1 MSGPAGPRLDDVFAH
16 VDANRASFVER
27 LAGWVRVPS
36 VSATGQGMP
45 EAAGHAR
52 ALVAAAG
59 LEASVEETAGW
70 PLVLGHRPGPPGSPT
85 VLIYG
90 HYDVQPPDPLDAWAS
105 PPFEPEVRDGRLYGR
120 GGADNKGQHLAQ
132 LLAIESL
139 LATRGEL
146 PCTVKVL
153 LDGEEEIGSPH
164 LAGFA
169 RRERERLAADLVVWS
184 DGPVDPAGGWRLVF
198 GVRGIASF
206 ELRARGAN
214 RSLHSGNWGGV
225 VPNPLWTL
233 VHLLATM
240 RDRDGR
246 ITVEGFADEVEPLG
260 AAERKALALLP
271 VDLDAVKAD
280 LGLEELDA
288 PAGRGFAERLAAWPT
303 LTINGLH
310 GGYGG
315 QGTQTVLP
323 SEAVAKCDVRL
334 VHAQRAADVYDKLEA
349 HVRRHAPGVELV
361 RQGSMEPSRTPMGSA
376 FTAPIRAGMAAAQGA
391 DPLLVPV
398 LGGSLPLHV
407 FTGVLGLPTFGI
419 PLGNPDQ
426 ANHAPDENL
435 DLERFHTGTRTAAA
449 VLIHLG
455 ASKLPFMGPASS
467 GTMAG

>member
-1 MSGPAGPRLDDVFAH
+1 MSPPLDGVFAH
-16 VDANRASFVER
+16 VDANREAFVER
-27 LAGWVRVPS
+27 LAAWVRRPS

-52 ALVAAAG
+52 DLVAAAG
-59 LEASVEETAGW
+59 LEATILDSPGW
-70 PLVLGHRPGPPGSPT
+70 PLVLGERAGPPGAPT
-85 VLIYG
+85 VLVYG
-90 HYDVQPPDPLDAWAS
+90 HYDVQPSDPLDAWTS

-132 LLAIESL
+132 LLAMESL
-139 LATRGEL
+139 LAVTGEL
-146 PCTVKVL
+146 PCSVRVL
-153 LDGEEEIGSPH
+153 LDGEEEIGSPN
-164 LAGFA
+164 LAALTDRHRGS
-169 RRERERLAADLVVWS
+169 LAADLVVWS
-184 DGPVDPAGGWRLVF
+184 DGPVDPGGGWRLVF

-225 VPNPLWTL
+225 APNPLWTL
-233 VHLLATM
+233 VQLLATM
-240 RDRDGR
+240 RDAEGR
-246 ITVEGFADEVEPLG
+246 ITVDGFADEVEPLG
-260 AAERKALALLP
+260 PAEREALARLP
-271 VDLDAVKAD
+271 VDVEKVKAD
-280 LGLEELDA
+280 LGLEALDA
-288 PAGRGFAERLAAWPT
+288 PVDRGFAERLAAWPT

-315 QGTQTVLP
+315 EGTQTVLP
-323 SEAVAKCDVRL
+323 SAAVAKCDTRL
-334 VHAQRAADVYDKLEA
+334 VHAQRAADVYQKLEA
-349 HVRRHAPGVELV
+349 HVRRHAPGVEFV
-361 RQGSMEPSRTPMGSA
+361 RQGSMEPSRTPMDSP

-435 DLERFHTGTRTAAA
+435 DLERFHTGIKTAAA
-449 VLIHLG
+449 VLAKLG
-455 ASKLPFMGPASS
+455 SEGPATS
-467 GTMAG
+467 GTMTG

>member
-1 MSGPAGPRLDDVFAH
+1 LSRGGHPDLEDVFAH
-16 VDANRASFVER
+16 VDAHREAFVDR
-27 LAGWVRVPS
+27 LAGWVRRPS

-52 ALVAAAG
+52 ELVAAAG
-59 LEASVEETAGW
+59 LEAEVAATAGW
-70 PLVLGHRPGPPGSPT
+70 PLVLGHRPGPPGAPT
-85 VLIYG
+85 VLVYG
-90 HYDVQPPDPLDAWAS
+90 HYDVQPPDPLDAWTS

-132 LLAIESL
+132 LLAVESL

-164 LAGFA
+164 LAAFA
-169 RRERERLAADLVVWS
+169 AANRERLAADLVVWS
-184 DGPVDPAGGWRLVF
+184 DGPVDPGGGWRLVF

-225 VPNPLWTL
+225 APNPLWTL
-233 VHLLATM
+233 VHLLASM
-240 RDRDGR
+240 RDEQGR
-246 ITVEGFADEVEPLG
+246 ITVEGFADEVRPLG
-260 AAERKALALLP
+260 PAERTALELLP
-271 VDLDAVKAD
+271 VDLEEVKAE
-280 LGLEELDA
+280 LGLAELDA
-288 PAGRGFAERLAAWPT
+288 PIERGFAERLTAWPT

-315 QGTQTVLP
+315 QGTQTILP
-323 SEAVAKCDVRL
+323 ADAVAKCDVRL
-334 VHAQRAADVYDKLEA
+334 VHAQRADDVYAKLEA
-349 HVRRHAPGVELV
+349 HVARHAPGVQLH
-361 RQGSMEPSRTPMGSA
+361 RQGSMEPSRTPMDSP
-376 FTAPIRAGMAAAQGA
+376 FTAPIRAGMAAAQGP

-435 DLERFHTGTRTAAA
+435 DLDRFVTGIKTAAA
-449 VLIHLG
+449 VLAKLG
-455 ASKLPFMGPASS
+455 FSRPGSS
-467 GTMAG
+467 GTMTG

>member
-1 MSGPAGPRLDDVFAH
+1 MSGPAGTGLGDVFAH

-27 LAGWVRVPS
+27 LAGWVRTPS

-45 EAAGHAR
+45 EAADHAR
-52 ALVAAAG
+52 DLVAAAG
-59 LEASVEETAGW
+59 LEATVAGTAGW
-70 PLVLGHRPGPPGSPT
+70 PLVLGHRAGPPGAPT
-85 VLIYG
+85 VLVYG

-132 LLAIESL
+132 LLAVESL

-169 RRERERLAADLVVWS
+169 AAERELLAADLVVWS
-184 DGPVDPAGGWRLVF
+184 DGPVDPGGGWRLVF

-225 VPNPLWTL
+225 APNPLWTL

-240 RDRDGR
+240 RDAKGR
-246 ITVEGFADEVEPLG
+246 ITVDGFGDEVEPLG
-260 AAERKALALLP
+260 PAERAALDRLP
-271 VDLDAVKAD
+271 VDVEAVKAD
-280 LGLEELDA
+280 LGLERLDA
-288 PAGRGFAERLAAWPT
+288 PVERGFAERLAAWPT

-323 SEAVAKCDVRL
+323 AEAVAKCDVRL
-334 VHAQRAADVYDKLEA
+334 VHAQRADDVYGKLEA

-361 RQGSMEPSRTPMGSA
+361 RQGSMEPSRTPMDSA
-376 FTAPIRAGMAAAQGA
+376 WTAPIRAAMAAAQGA
-391 DPLLVPV
+391 EPLLVPG

-426 ANHAPDENL
+426 ANHAPNENL
-435 DLERFHTGTRTAAA
+435 DLERFHTGIKTAAA
-449 VLIHLG
+449 VLAKLG
-455 ASKLPFMGPASS
+455 LSQGSAS

>member
-1 MSGPAGPRLDDVFAH
+1 LSTTAAGLGDVFAH
-16 VDANRASFVER
+16 VDANRASFLER

-52 ALVAAAG
+52 DLVAAAG
-59 LEASVEETAGW
+59 LEATIATTAGW
-70 PLVLGHRPGPPGSPT
+70 PLVLGHRAGPPGAPT
-85 VLIYG
+85 VLVYG
-90 HYDVQPPDPLDAWAS
+90 HYDVQPPDPLEDWAS

-132 LLAIESL
+132 LLAVESL
-139 LATRGEL
+139 LATRGEP

-169 RRERERLAADLVVWS
+169 DANRDVLAADLVVWS
-184 DGPVDPAGGWRLVF
+184 DGPVDPGGGWRLVF

-214 RSLHSGNWGGV
+214 RPLHSGNWGGV

-233 VHLLATM
+233 VQLLATM
-240 RDRDGR
+240 RDPNGR
-246 ITVEGFADEVEPLG
+246 ITVEGFDEQVEPLG
-260 AAERKALALLP
+260 EAERAALDRLP
-271 VDLDAVKAD
+271 VDVEAVKAE
-280 LGLEELDA
+280 LGLRQLDD
-288 PAGRGFAERLAAWPT
+288 PVERGFAERLAAWPT

-315 QGTQTVLP
+315 QGTQTILP
-323 SEAVAKCDVRL
+323 SVAVAKCDARL

-361 RQGSMEPSRTPMGSA
+361 RQGSMEPSRTPMRSP
-376 FTAPIRAGMAAAQGA
+376 FTGLIRVGMAAAQGA

-426 ANHAPDENL
+426 ANHAPNENL
-435 DLERFHTGTRTAAA
+435 DLERFHTGIKTAAA
-449 VLIHLG
+449 VLTKLG
-455 ASKLPFMGPASS
+455 SFPPDGS

>member
-1 MSGPAGPRLDDVFAH
+1 VSGPASDGLDDLFAH

-52 ALVAAAG
+52 DLVAAAG
-59 LEASVEETAGW
+59 LEASIAATAGW
-70 PLVLGHRPGPPGSPT
+70 PLVLGHRAGPPGAPT
-85 VLIYG
+85 VLVYG
-90 HYDVQPPDPLDAWAS
+90 HYDVQPPDPLEGWAS

-132 LLAIESL
+132 LLAVESL

-153 LDGEEEIGSPH
+153 LDGEEEVGSPH

-169 RRERERLAADLVVWS
+169 DANRDLLAADLVVWS
-184 DGPVDPAGGWRLVF
+184 DGPVDPGGGWRLVF

-206 ELRARGAN
+206 ELRATGAN
-214 RSLHSGNWGGV
+214 RPLHSGNWGGV

-240 RDRDGR
+240 RDAKGR
-246 ITVEGFADEVEPLG
+246 ITVEGFDDQVEPLG
-260 AAERKALALLP
+260 QAERAALDRLP
-271 VDLDAVKAD
+271 VDVEAVKAE
-280 LGLEELDA
+280 LGLQELDD
-288 PAGRGFAERLAAWPT
+288 PVERGFAERLAAWPT

-315 QGTQTVLP
+315 QGTQTILP
-323 SEAVAKCDVRL
+323 SVAVAKCDARL

-361 RQGSMEPSRTPMGSA
+361 RQGSMEPSRTPMGSP
-376 FTAPIRAGMAAAQGA
+376 FTAPIREGMAAAQGA
-391 DPLLVPV
+391 DPLLVPT

-407 FTGVLGLPTFGI
+407 FTGVLGLPTFGV

-426 ANHAPDENL
+426 ANHAPNENF
-435 DLERFHTGTRTAAA
+435 DLERFHTGIKTAAA
-449 VLIHLG
+449 VLAKLG
-455 ASKLPFMGPASS
+455 LLERETS

>member
-1 MSGPAGPRLDDVFAH
+1 MDDVFAH
-16 VDANRASFVER
+16 VDANRDAFVQR
-27 LAGWVRVPS
+27 LAGWVRRPS

-52 ALVAAAG
+52 DLVEAAG
-59 LEASVEETAGW
+59 LAATVEPTGGW
-70 PLVLGHRPGPPGSPT
+70 PLVVGHRAGPPGAPA
-85 VLIYG
+85 VLVYG
-90 HYDVQPPDPLDAWAS
+90 HYDVQPPDPLDAWTS

-120 GGADNKGQHLAQ
+120 GTADNKGQHLAQ
-132 LLAIESL
+132 LLAMESL
-139 LATRGEL
+139 LATQGGL

-153 LDGEEEIGSPH
+153 LDGEEEIGSPN
-164 LAGFA
+164 LADFA
-169 RRERERLAADLVVWS
+169 QRNRDRLAADLVVWS

-225 VPNPLWTL
+225 APNPLWTL
-233 VHLLATM
+233 VHLLASM
-240 RDRDGR
+240 RDADGR
-246 ITVEGFADEVEPLG
+246 IRVEGFGDEVEPLG
-260 AAERKALALLP
+260 PEERAALDRLP
-271 VDLDAVKAD
+271 VDVEAVKAE
-280 LGLEELDA
+280 LGLAELDA

-315 QGTQTVLP
+315 EGTQTVLP
-323 SEAVAKCDVRL
+323 SAAVAKCDVRL
-334 VHAQRAADVYDKLEA
+334 VQAQRAGDVYEKLEA

-361 RQGSMEPSRTPMGSA
+361 RQGSMEPSRTPMGSP
-376 FTAPIRAGMAAAQGA
+376 FTEPIRAGMAAAQGA

-435 DLERFHTGTRTAAA
+435 DLDRFHTGVKTAAA
-449 VLIHLG
+449 VLAKLG
-455 ASKLPFMGPASS
+455 SSEGAAS

>member
-1 MSGPAGPRLDDVFAH
+1 LSGTTGPGPEEVFAH

-27 LAGWVRVPS
+27 LADWVRVPS

-52 ALVAAAG
+52 DLVAAAG
-59 LEASVEETAGW
+59 LEATIEATAGW
-70 PLVLGHRPGPPGSPT
+70 PLVLGHRAGPPGAPT
-85 VLIYG
+85 VLVYG
-90 HYDVQPPDPLDAWAS
+90 HYDVQPPDPLEDWAS

-132 LLAIESL
+132 LLAVESL

-164 LAGFA
+164 LAGFGDA
-169 RRERERLAADLVVWS
+169 RRELLAADLVIWS
-184 DGPVDPAGGWRLVF
+184 DGPVDPGGGWRLVF

-233 VHLLATM
+233 VQLLATM
-240 RDRDGR
+240 RDPQGR
-246 ITVEGFADEVEPLG
+246 ITVDGFGDEVEPLG
-260 AAERKALALLP
+260 PMEREALGRLP
-271 VDLDAVKAD
+271 VDVEAVKAD

-288 PAGRGFAERLAAWPT
+288 PVERGFAERLAAWPT

-323 SEAVAKCDVRL
+323 SRAVAKCDVRL
-334 VHAQRAADVYDKLEA
+334 VHAQRAGDVYDKLEA

-361 RQGSMEPSRTPMGSA
+361 RQGSMEPSRTPMGSPW
-376 FTAPIRAGMAAAQGA
+376 TAPIRAGMATAQGT

-426 ANHAPDENL
+426 ANHAPNENL
-435 DLERFHTGTRTAAA
+435 DLERFHTGIKTAAA
-449 VLIHLG
+449 VLEKLG
-455 ASKLPFMGPASS
+455 LSERDAS

>member
-1 MSGPAGPRLDDVFAH
+1 M
-16 VDANRASFVER
+16 
-27 LAGWVRVPS
+27 
-36 VSATGQGMP
+36 
-45 EAAGHAR
+45 
-52 ALVAAAG
+52 
-59 LEASVEETAGW
+59 
-70 PLVLGHRPGPPGSPT
+70 
-85 VLIYG
+85 
-90 HYDVQPPDPLDAWAS
+90 QPPDPLDAWTS

-132 LLAIESL
+132 LLAVESL

-153 LDGEEEIGSPH
+153 LDGEEEIGSPS
-164 LAGFA
+164 LAAFA
-169 RRERERLAADLVVWS
+169 DANRERLAADLVVWS
-184 DGPVDPAGGWRLVF
+184 DGPVDPGGGWRLVF
-198 GVRGIASF
+198 GVRRIASF

-225 VPNPLWTL
+225 APNPLWTL
-233 VHLLATM
+233 VHLLASM

-246 ITVEGFADEVEPLG
+246 ITVEGFADDVQPLG
-260 AAERKALALLP
+260 AAERAALELLP
-271 VDLDAVKAD
+271 VDVEAVKAD
-280 LGLEELDA
+280 LGLEELDV
-288 PAGRGFAERLAAWPT
+288 PVERGFAERLAVWPT

-315 QGTQTVLP
+315 RGTQTVLP

-334 VHAQRAADVYDKLEA
+334 VHAQRAADVYERLEA
-349 HVRRHAPGVELV
+349 HVARHAPGVELV
-361 RQGSMEPSRTPMGSA
+361 RQGSMEPSRTPMDSP
-376 FTAPIRAGMAAAQGA
+376 FTGPVRAGMAAAQGA

-435 DLERFHTGTRTAAA
+435 DLDRFHTGIRTAAA
-449 VLIHLG
+449 VLAKLG
-455 ASKLPFMGPASS
+455 SL
-467 GTMAG
+467 AG

>member
-1 MSGPAGPRLDDVFAH
+1 VSGPAEPRLDDVFAH

-27 LAGWVRVPS
+27 LAGWVRTPS

-52 ALVAAAG
+52 DLVAAAG
-59 LEASVEETAGW
+59 LEATVAGTDGW
-70 PLVLGHRPGPPGSPT
+70 PLVLGQRAGPPGAPT
-85 VLIYG
+85 VLVYG

-132 LLAIESL
+132 LLAVESL

-169 RRERERLAADLVVWS
+169 AAERELLAADLVVWS
-184 DGPVDPAGGWRLVF
+184 DGPVDPGGGWRLVF

-240 RDRDGR
+240 RDAQGR
-246 ITVEGFADEVEPLG
+246 ITVDGFGDEVEPLG
-260 AAERKALALLP
+260 PAERAALDRLP
-271 VDLDAVKAD
+271 VDVEAVKAD
-280 LGLEELDA
+280 LGLERLDA
-288 PAGRGFAERLAAWPT
+288 PVGRGFAERLAAWPT

-323 SEAVAKCDVRL
+323 AEAVAKCDVRL
-334 VHAQRAADVYDKLEA
+334 VHAQRAGDVYDKLEA

-361 RQGSMEPSRTPMGSA
+361 RQGSMEPSRTPMDSA
-376 FTAPIRAGMAAAQGA
+376 WTAPIRAAMAAAQGA
-391 DPLLVPV
+391 EPLLVPV

-426 ANHAPDENL
+426 ANHAPNENL
-435 DLERFHTGTRTAAA
+435 DLERFHTGIKTAAA
-449 VLIHLG
+449 VLAKLG
-455 ASKLPFMGPASS
+455 LSQGSSS

>member
-1 MSGPAGPRLDDVFAH
+1 VSATAGPRLDDVFAH
-16 VDANRASFVER
+16 IDANRASFVER
-27 LAGWVRVPS
+27 LAGWVRTPS

-52 ALVAAAG
+52 DLVAAAG
-59 LEASVEETAGW
+59 LEATVAGTAGW
-70 PLVLGHRPGPPGSPT
+70 PLVLGHRAGPPGAPT
-85 VLIYG
+85 VLVYG

-132 LLAIESL
+132 LLAVESL

-169 RRERERLAADLVVWS
+169 AAERELLAADLVVWS
-184 DGPVDPAGGWRLVF
+184 DGPVDPGGGWRLVF

-225 VPNPLWTL
+225 APNPLWTL

-240 RDRDGR
+240 KDPEGR
-246 ITVEGFADEVEPLG
+246 ITVDGFGDEVEPLG
-260 AAERKALALLP
+260 PAERAALDRLP
-271 VDLDAVKAD
+271 VNVEAVKAD
-280 LGLEELDA
+280 LGLERLDA
-288 PAGRGFAERLAAWPT
+288 PVGRGFAERLAAWPT

-323 SEAVAKCDVRL
+323 AEAVAKCDVRL
-334 VHAQRAADVYDKLEA
+334 VHAQRAGDVYDKLEA

-361 RQGSMEPSRTPMGSA
+361 RQGSMEPSRTPMDSA
-376 FTAPIRAGMAAAQGA
+376 WTAPIRAAMAAAQGA
-391 DPLLVPV
+391 EPLLVPV

-426 ANHAPDENL
+426 ANHAPNENL
-435 DLERFHTGTRTAAA
+435 DLERFHTGIKTAAA
-449 VLIHLG
+449 VLTKLG
-455 ASKLPFMGPASS
+455 SFRPAGS

>member
-1 MSGPAGPRLDDVFAH
+1 LTGTVDDRLEDVFAH
-16 VDANRASFVER
+16 VDANREAFVAR
-27 LAGWVRVPS
+27 LAGWVRAPS

-52 ALVAAAG
+52 DLVEAAG
-59 LEASVEETAGW
+59 LEATVADTGGW
-70 PLVLGHRPGPPGSPT
+70 PLVLGRRAGHPGAPT
-85 VLIYG
+85 VLVYG
-90 HYDVQPPDPLDAWAS
+90 HYDVQPPDPLDAWDS
-105 PPFEPEVRDGRLYGR
+105 PPFEPEVRGGRLYGR

-132 LLAIESL
+132 LLAVESL

-153 LDGEEEIGSPH
+153 LDGEEEIGSPN

-169 RRERERLAADLVVWS
+169 AAHRELLDADLVVWS
-184 DGPVDPAGGWRLVF
+184 DGPVDPGGGWRLVF

-225 VPNPLWTL
+225 APNPLWTL
-233 VHLLATM
+233 VHLLASM
-240 RDRDGR
+240 RDAQGR
-246 ITVEGFADEVEPLG
+246 IAVEGLADDIEPLG
-260 AAERKALALLP
+260 PAEQEALGRLP
-271 VDLDAVKAD
+271 VDVEAVKAD
-280 LGLEELDA
+280 LGLAELDA
-288 PAGRGFAERLAAWPT
+288 PVERGFAERLAAWPT

-323 SEAVAKCDVRL
+323 SEAMAKCDMRL

-349 HVRRHAPGVELV
+349 HVARHAPGVELV
-361 RQGSMEPSRTPMGSA
+361 RQGSMEPSRTPMDSR

-426 ANHAPDENL
+426 ANHAPNENL
-435 DLERFHTGTRTAAA
+435 DLERFHTGIKTAAA
-449 VLIHLG
+449 VLVKLG
-455 ASKLPFMGPASS
+455 FLAPGPS

>member
-1 MSGPAGPRLDDVFAH
+1 V
-16 VDANRASFVER
+16 
-27 LAGWVRVPS
+27 
-36 VSATGQGMP
+36 
-45 EAAGHAR
+45 
-52 ALVAAAG
+52 LV
-59 LEASVEETAGW
+59 
-70 PLVLGHRPGPPGSPT
+70 
-85 VLIYG
+85 YG
-90 HYDVQPPDPLDAWAS
+90 HYDVQPPDPLEGWAS

-132 LLAIESL
+132 LLAVESL

-169 RRERERLAADLVVWS
+169 DAHRDLLAADLVVWS
-184 DGPVDPAGGWRLVF
+184 DGPVDPGGGWRLVF

-214 RSLHSGNWGGV
+214 RPLHSGNWGGV

-240 RDRDGR
+240 RDAKGR
-246 ITVEGFADEVEPLG
+246 ITVEGFHDQVEPLG
-260 AAERKALALLP
+260 QAERAALDRLP
-271 VDLDAVKAD
+271 VDVEAVKAE
-280 LGLEELDA
+280 LGLEELDD
-288 PAGRGFAERLAAWPT
+288 PVERGFAERLAAFPT

-315 QGTQTVLP
+315 QGTQTILP
-323 SEAVAKCDVRL
+323 SVAVAKCDARL
-334 VHAQRAADVYDKLEA
+334 VHAQRAADVYDRLEA

-361 RQGSMEPSRTPMGSA
+361 RQGSMEPSRTPMGSR
-376 FTAPIRAGMAAAQGA
+376 FTAPIREGMAAAQGA
-391 DPLLVPV
+391 DPLLVPT

-407 FTGVLGLPTFGI
+407 FTGVLGLPTFGV

-426 ANHAPDENL
+426 ANHAPNENL
-435 DLERFHTGTRTAAA
+435 DLDRFHTGIKTAAA
-449 VLIHLG
+449 VLAKLG
-455 ASKLPFMGPASS
+455 F
-467 GTMAG
+467 

>member
-1 MSGPAGPRLDDVFAH
+1 VSATAGPRLDDVFAH
-16 VDANRASFVER
+16 IDANRASFVER
-27 LAGWVRVPS
+27 LAGWVRTPS

-52 ALVAAAG
+52 DLVAAAG
-59 LEASVEETAGW
+59 LEATVAGTAGW
-70 PLVLGHRPGPPGSPT
+70 PLVLGHRAGPPGAPT
-85 VLIYG
+85 VLVYG

-132 LLAIESL
+132 LLAVESL

-169 RRERERLAADLVVWS
+169 AAERELLAADLVVWS
-184 DGPVDPAGGWRLVF
+184 DGPVDPGGGWRLVF

-225 VPNPLWTL
+225 APNPLWTL

-240 RDRDGR
+240 RDAQGR
-246 ITVEGFADEVEPLG
+246 ITVDGFGDEVEPLG
-260 AAERKALALLP
+260 PAERAALDRLP
-271 VDLDAVKAD
+271 VNVEAVKAD
-280 LGLEELDA
+280 LGLERLDA
-288 PAGRGFAERLAAWPT
+288 PVGRGFAERLAAWPT

-323 SEAVAKCDVRL
+323 AEAVAKCDVRL
-334 VHAQRAADVYDKLEA
+334 VHAQRAGDVYDKLEA

-361 RQGSMEPSRTPMGSA
+361 RQGSMEPSRTPMDSA
-376 FTAPIRAGMAAAQGA
+376 WTAPIRAAMAAAQGA
-391 DPLLVPV
+391 EPLLVPV

-426 ANHAPDENL
+426 ANHAPNENL
-435 DLERFHTGTRTAAA
+435 DLERFHTGIKTAAA
-449 VLIHLG
+449 VLAKLG
-455 ASKLPFMGPASS
+455 LSQGSSS

>member
-1 MSGPAGPRLDDVFAH
+1 LSGPAGPRLDDVFAH
-16 VDANRASFVER
+16 VDANRTSFVER
-27 LAGWVRVPS
+27 LAGWVRTPS

-52 ALVAAAG
+52 DLVAAAG
-59 LEASVEETAGW
+59 LEATVAGTDGW
-70 PLVLGHRPGPPGSPT
+70 PLVLGHRAGPPGAPT
-85 VLIYG
+85 VLVYG
-90 HYDVQPPDPLDAWAS
+90 HYDVQPPDPVDAWAS

-132 LLAIESL
+132 LLAVESL

-169 RRERERLAADLVVWS
+169 AAQRELLSADLVVWS
-184 DGPVDPAGGWRLVF
+184 DGPVDPGGGWRLVF

-225 VPNPLWTL
+225 APNPLWTL

-240 RDRDGR
+240 RDAQGR
-246 ITVEGFADEVEPLG
+246 ITVDGFGDEVEPLG
-260 AAERKALALLP
+260 AAERAALDRLP
-271 VDLDAVKAD
+271 VDVEAVKAD
-280 LGLEELDA
+280 LGLERLDA
-288 PAGRGFAERLAAWPT
+288 PVDRGFAERLAAWPT

-323 SEAVAKCDVRL
+323 AEAVAKCDVRL
-334 VHAQRAADVYDKLEA
+334 VHAQRADDVYGKLEA

-361 RQGSMEPSRTPMGSA
+361 RQGSMEPSRTPMDSA
-376 FTAPIRAGMAAAQGA
+376 WTAPIRAGMAIAQGA
-391 DPLLVPV
+391 EPLLVPV

-426 ANHAPDENL
+426 ANHAPNENL
-435 DLERFHTGTRTAAA
+435 DLERFHTGIKTAAA
-449 VLIHLG
+449 VLTKLG
-455 ASKLPFMGPASS
+455 LLEGSSS

>member
-1 MSGPAGPRLDDVFAH
+1 VSAGAAPRLDDVYAH
-16 VDANRASFVER
+16 VDASMEGFVAR
-27 LAGWVRVPS
+27 LADWVRQPS
-36 VSATGQGMP
+36 VSATVQGMP
-45 EAAGHAR
+45 EAAEHAR
-52 ALVAAAG
+52 DLVAAAG
-59 LEASVEETAGW
+59 LEARVAGTGGW
-70 PLVLGHRPGPPGSPT
+70 PVVLGHLPGPPGAPT
-85 VLIYG
+85 VLVYG
-90 HYDVQPPDPLDAWAS
+90 HYDVQPPDPLDAWSS
-105 PPFEPEVRDGRLYGR
+105 PPFQPEVRGGRLYGR
-120 GGADNKGQHLAQ
+120 GTADNKGQHLAQ
-132 LLAIESL
+132 LLAVESL

-153 LDGEEEIGSPH
+153 LDGEEETGSPS
-164 LAGFA
+164 LPGFA
-169 RRERERLAADLVVWS
+169 AAHRELLAADLVIWS

-198 GVRGIASF
+198 GVRGVASF

-214 RSLHSGNWGGV
+214 RPLHSGNWGGV
-225 VPNPLWTL
+225 APNPLWTL
-233 VHLLATM
+233 VHLLASM

-246 ITVEGFADEVEPLG
+246 ITVAGFSDQVQPLG
-260 AAERKALALLP
+260 PAERAALEQLP
-271 VDLDAVKAD
+271 VDVAAVKAE

-323 SEAVAKCDVRL
+323 AEAVAKCDVRL
-334 VHAQRAADVYDKLEA
+334 VHAQRAADVYDRLEA

-361 RQGSMEPSRTPMGSA
+361 RQGSMEPSRTPMDSP
-376 FTAPIRAGMAAAQGA
+376 FTAPILAGMAAAQGA

-419 PLGNPDQ
+419 PLGNADQ

-435 DLERFHTGTRTAAA
+435 ALDRFATGIKTAAA
-449 VLIHLG
+449 VLAHLG
-455 ASKLPFMGPASS
+455 A
-467 GTMAG
+467 AGGGG

>member
-1 MSGPAGPRLDDVFAH
+1 MDDVFAH
-16 VDANRASFVER
+16 VDANRDAFVQR
-27 LAGWVRVPS
+27 LAGWVRRPS

-52 ALVAAAG
+52 DLVEAAG
-59 LEASVEETAGW
+59 LAATVEPTGGW
-70 PLVLGHRPGPPGSPT
+70 PLVVGHRAGPPGAPA
-85 VLIYG
+85 VLVYG
-90 HYDVQPPDPLDAWAS
+90 HYDVQPPDPLDAWTS
-105 PPFEPEVRDGRLYGR
+105 PPFGPKVRDGRLYGR
-120 GGADNKGQHLAQ
+120 GTADNKGQHLAQ
-132 LLAIESL
+132 HLAMESL
-139 LATRGEL
+139 LATRGGL

-153 LDGEEEIGSPH
+153 LDGEEEIGSPN
-164 LAGFA
+164 LAAFA
-169 RRERERLAADLVVWS
+169 QRNRDRLAADLVVWS

-225 VPNPLWTL
+225 APNPLWTL
-233 VHLLATM
+233 VHLLASM
-240 RDRDGR
+240 RDADGR
-246 ITVEGFADEVEPLG
+246 ITVEGFGDEVEPLG
-260 AAERKALALLP
+260 SEERAALERLP
-271 VDLDAVKAD
+271 VDVEAVKAE
-280 LGLEELDA
+280 LGLAELDA

-315 QGTQTVLP
+315 EGTQTVLP
-323 SEAVAKCDVRL
+323 SAAVAKCDVRL
-334 VHAQRAADVYDKLEA
+334 VHAQRAGDVYEKLEA

-361 RQGSMEPSRTPMGSA
+361 RQGSMEPSRTPMDSP
-376 FTAPIRAGMAAAQGA
+376 FTEPIRAGMAAAQGA

-435 DLERFHTGTRTAAA
+435 DLDRFHTGVKTAAA
-449 VLIHLG
+449 VLAKLG
-455 ASKLPFMGPASS
+455 SSEGAAS

>member
-1 MSGPAGPRLDDVFAH
+1 LSGPAGPRLDDVFAH

-27 LAGWVRVPS
+27 LAGWVRTPS

-45 EAAGHAR
+45 EAAGYAR
-52 ALVAAAG
+52 ELVAAAG
-59 LEASVEETAGW
+59 LEATVAGTAGW
-70 PLVLGHRPGPPGSPT
+70 PLVLGHRSGPPGAPT
-85 VLIYG
+85 VLVYG

-132 LLAIESL
+132 LLAVESL

-169 RRERERLAADLVVWS
+169 AAERELLAADLVVWS
-184 DGPVDPAGGWRLVF
+184 DGPVDPGGGWRLVF

-225 VPNPLWTL
+225 APNPLWTL

-240 RDRDGR
+240 RDAQGR
-246 ITVEGFADEVEPLG
+246 ITVDGFGDEVEPLG
-260 AAERKALALLP
+260 PAERAALDRLP
-271 VDLDAVKAD
+271 VDVEAVKAD
-280 LGLEELDA
+280 LGLERLDA
-288 PAGRGFAERLAAWPT
+288 PVERGFAERLAAWPT

-323 SEAVAKCDVRL
+323 AEAVAKCDVRL
-334 VHAQRAADVYDKLEA
+334 VHAQRAGDVYDKLDA

-361 RQGSMEPSRTPMGSA
+361 RQGSMEPSRTPMDSPW
-376 FTAPIRAGMAAAQGA
+376 TAPIRAAMAAAQGA
-391 DPLLVPV
+391 EPLLVPV

-426 ANHAPDENL
+426 ANHAPNENL
-435 DLERFHTGTRTAAA
+435 DLERFHTGIKTAAA
-449 VLIHLG
+449 VLAKLG
-455 ASKLPFMGPASS
+455 LSQGSSS

>member
-1 MSGPAGPRLDDVFAH
+1 VSGPASPGLDDVFAH
-16 VDANRASFVER
+16 VDANREAFIER
-27 LAGWVRVPS
+27 LAGWVRQPS

-52 ALVAAAG
+52 DLVAAAG
-59 LEASVEETAGW
+59 LEATVADTGGW
-70 PLVLGHRPGPPGSPT
+70 PLVLGHRAGPPGAPT
-85 VLIYG
+85 VLVYG
-90 HYDVQPPDPLDAWAS
+90 HYDVQPPDPVDAWTS

-132 LLAIESL
+132 LLAMESL

-153 LDGEEEIGSPH
+153 LDGEEEIGSPN

-169 RRERERLAADLVVWS
+169 ARERERLAADLVVWS
-184 DGPVDPAGGWRLVF
+184 DGPVDAAGGWRLVF

-233 VHLLATM
+233 VHLLASM
-240 RDRDGR
+240 RDAQGR
-246 ITVEGFADEVEPLG
+246 ITVEGFADDVVPLG
-260 AAERKALALLP
+260 AAEREALERLP
-271 VDLDAVKAD
+271 VDVQAVKD
-280 LGLEELDA
+280 ELGLEELDA
-288 PAGRGFAERLAAWPT
+288 PVERGFAERLAAWPT

-323 SEAVAKCDVRL
+323 SVAAAKCDVRL
-334 VHAQRAADVYDKLEA
+334 VHAQRAEDVYRKLEA
-349 HVRRHAPGVELV
+349 HVRRHAPGVELL
-361 RQGSMEPSRTPMGSA
+361 RQGSMEPSRTPMDSP
-376 FTAPIRAGMAAAQGA
+376 FTGPIRAGMAAAQGA

-398 LGGSLPLHV
+398 LGGSLPLHT

-435 DLERFHTGTRTAAA
+435 DLDRFATGIKTAAA
-449 VLIHLG
+449 VLTKLG
-455 ASKLPFMGPASS
+455 SFRESAS
-467 GTMAG
+467 GTMAR

>member
-1 MSGPAGPRLDDVFAH
+1 MSGPGPDRLDDVFAH
-16 VDANRASFVER
+16 VDTNRTSFVER
-27 LAGWVRVPS
+27 LAGWVRTPS

-52 ALVAAAG
+52 DLVAAAG
-59 LEASVEETAGW
+59 LEATVAGTDGW
-70 PLVLGHRPGPPGSPT
+70 PLVLGHRAGPPGAPT
-85 VLIYG
+85 VLVYG
-90 HYDVQPPDPLDAWAS
+90 HYDVQPPDPVDAWAS

-132 LLAIESL
+132 LLAVESL

-169 RRERERLAADLVVWS
+169 AAQRELLSADLVVWS
-184 DGPVDPAGGWRLVF
+184 DGPVDRCVQPLQAEVGLDRLDVDWEP
-198 GVRGIASF
+198 VQ
-206 ELRARGAN
+206 
-214 RSLHSGNWGGV
+214 
-225 VPNPLWTL
+225 
-233 VHLLATM
+233 
-240 RDRDGR
+240 GR
-246 ITVEGFADEVEPLG
+246 ITVDGFGDEVEPLG
-260 AAERKALALLP
+260 TAERAALDRLP
-271 VDLDAVKAD
+271 VDVEAVKAD
-280 LGLEELDA
+280 LGLERLDA
-288 PAGRGFAERLAAWPT
+288 PVDRGFAERLAAWPT

-323 SEAVAKCDVRL
+323 AEAVAKCDVRL
-334 VHAQRAADVYDKLEA
+334 VHAQRADDVYGKLEA

-361 RQGSMEPSRTPMGSA
+361 RQGSMEPSRTPMDSA
-376 FTAPIRAGMAAAQGA
+376 WTAPIRAGMAAAQGA
-391 DPLLVPV
+391 EPLLVPV

-426 ANHAPDENL
+426 ANHAPNENL
-435 DLERFHTGTRTAAA
+435 DLERFHTGIKTAAA
-449 VLIHLG
+449 VLAKLG
-455 ASKLPFMGPASS
+455 LLEGSSS